1 MVIKTAEV
9 DNNKI
14 RYLEEGSSENTL
26 LLLHGL
32 GASAERWEYVI
43 PHFAREFR
51 VIVPD
56 LIGFGYSDKP
66 MADYTIEYFSEFISK
81 FVDKIGIKE
90 LNIVGSSLGGQIA
103 AEYTVNHNENIRKLV
118 LVSPSGVMKHST
130 PALDA
135 YIAAALYPNDDSALN
150 AFQIM
155 SGRKEIENKIV
166 NGFIERM
173 TLPNAKMAFMST
185 LLGLRDS
192 ESITK
197 KLQMITVPTL
207 IIWGE
212 NDPIIPIEYAQS
224 FISGINDC
232 RFYKM
237 TECGHTPYVENPK
250 AFYQVVSDFL
260 N

>member
-1 MVIKTAEV
+1 MIALIKNIQEKSLILAHY
-9 DNNKI
+9 NN
-14 RYLEEGSSENTL
+14 SEDKL
-26 LLLHGL
+26 L
-32 GASAERWEYVI
+32 
-43 PHFAREFR
+43 
-51 VIVPD
+51 
-56 LIGFGYSDKP
+56 
-66 MADYTIEYFSEFISK
+66 
-81 FVDKIGIKE
+81 
-90 LNIVGSSLGGQIA
+90 
-103 AEYTVNHNENIRKLV
+103 KL
-118 LVSPSGVMKHST
+118 S
-130 PALDA
+130 
-135 YIAAALYPNDDSALN
+135 
-150 AFQIM
+150 
-155 SGRKEIENKIV
+155 KEIENKIV
-166 NGFIERM
+166 NGFVERM